1 MVGMG
6 QLMPCVVAVRRPDGG
21 LGLGQPRRRPPT
33 RPLSEWIDDLKIAA
47 FFEPQVV
54 DALESPYDLLPAVM
68 GVCGLR
74 WGGGRG
80 AEALSR

>member
-1 MVGMG
+1 
-6 QLMPCVVAVRRPDGG
+6 MPCVVAVRRPDGG

-54 DALESPYDLLPAVM
+54 DVLVDALESPYDLLTAAIGRM
-68 GVCGLR
+68 RASLR
-74 WGGGRG
+74 GGRG